1 MSETQMQEIIGQIP
15 PEVLLMIIQLV
26 MNATPEE
33 LQQLVAQL
41 EQATGGGG
49 QPQGG
54 QPQGSQRGPQDG
66 SGPGAEQGQQN
77 LYG

>member
-1 MSETQMQEIIGQIP
+1 MDERQMQEVISQIP

-33 LQQLVAQL
+33 LQQLITQL
-41 EQATGGGG
+41 EQATKQGQG
-49 QPQGG
+49 QPQG
-54 QPQGSQRGPQDG
+54 RGEGRGLRDG
-66 SGPGAEQGQQN
+66 SFAEQGQQN

>member
-1 MSETQMQEIIGQIP
+1 MDQQQMQEIIGQIP

-33 LQQLVAQL
+33 LQQLVSQL
-41 EQATGGGG
+41 EQATQGGG
-49 QPQGG
+49 QPQGQG
-54 QPQGSQRGPQDG
+54 QGPQDG
-66 SGPGAEQGQQN
+66 SGQGSPEQGQQN